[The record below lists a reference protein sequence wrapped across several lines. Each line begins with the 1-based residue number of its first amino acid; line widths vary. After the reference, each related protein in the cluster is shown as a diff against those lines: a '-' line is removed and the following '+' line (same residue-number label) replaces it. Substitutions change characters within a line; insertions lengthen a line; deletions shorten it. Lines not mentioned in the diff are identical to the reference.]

1 MKTSYR
7 EISNTD
13 FEVSVISDEDGTIVI
28 GIISSS
34 QYGKWSSIH
43 EYFPVPSFLSD
54 TVKNKDSMV
63 ECGRNLVTAWQ
74 KFGAQQRFD
83 EKLKQIRLTEQK
95 AAIQKQK
102 EIDDHDDQYFDDLWD
117 LSTYDPFE
125 GEP

>member
-13 FEVSVISDEDGTIVI
+13 VEVSVISDEDGAIVI
-28 GIISSS
+28 GIISCS

-54 TVKNKDSMV
+54 TVKSKDSMV
-63 ECGRNLVTAWQ
+63 ECGRNLVAAWT

-83 EKLKQIRLTEQK
+83 EKLKQIKLTEQK
-95 AAIQKQK
+95 AAEARKQK
-102 EIDDHDDQYFDDLWD
+102 EIDDQYFDDLWD